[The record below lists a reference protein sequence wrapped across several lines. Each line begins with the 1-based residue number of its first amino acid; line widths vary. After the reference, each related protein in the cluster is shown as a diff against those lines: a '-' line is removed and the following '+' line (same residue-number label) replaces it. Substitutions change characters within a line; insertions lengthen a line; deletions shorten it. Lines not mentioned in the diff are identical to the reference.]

1 MQLIVGTL
9 MLYIS
14 LNVQKLMNDVS
25 LYYIHPSDTLFIMPV
40 QPSNNVTELTVVFTS
55 LVLFSA
61 TQGMQFL
68 SLFILGSDRTID
80 IAVDG

>member
-25 LYYIHPSDTLFIMPV
+25 LYYTRPSDTSFIMPV